1 MKKTIIILIS
11 LVVVCNIIA
20 TISKPDAD
28 MDNESQLET
37 ETIQETQ
44 ATQET
49 TCTEQSDTAIIIS
62 SDEYFDIVHNA
73 IKSRVELAGY
83 SITSISTLRMPY
95 YMVDCKA
102 TNIDTTNFKA
112 ETLKIAEDI
121 YDAILEYEY
130 KEPDFFKASHEII
143 SLTFYVIENG
153 KTTNGLCIQ
162 FDLTDVDRTKSFL
175 ENLKTPITP

>member
-20 TISKPDAD
+20 TISKLYAD

-44 ATQET
+44 ASQET

-83 SITSISTLRMPY
+83 SITSISTFRTPY

-130 KEPDFFKASHEII
+130 KEPGFFKASYEII

-153 KTTNGLCIQ
+153 KTTNRLCIQ

>member
-28 MDNESQLET
+28 MDNESQLES
-37 ETIQETQ
+37 EAIQETQ
-44 ATQET
+44 TTQET

-83 SITSISTLRMPY
+83 SITSISTLRKPY

-102 TNIDTTNFKA
+102 INIDTTNFKT

-130 KEPDFFKASHEII
+130 KEPGIFKASHEII
-143 SLTFYVIENG
+143 SLTFYVVENG

-162 FDLTDVDRTKSFL
+162 FDLTDVDRAKSFFV
-175 ENLKTPITP
+175 NLKTPITP